1 MQSQHEQT
9 EDDGRAST
17 ETVSPPHQEP
27 EKAAQSKEDAKA
39 LEEQRERQQS
49 QAAEEPYSIFTAW
62 AKWQIVI
69 LVTIAGFISPMT
81 ANIMLPALPN
91 IANDL
96 KVSLESVNLTVT
108 VYMIFQGIT
117 PLFLGSLTDI
127 VGRRPVYL
135 VCFIIYEGANAGIAN
150 LPNSYAGLLVLRCL
164 QATGAASVIS
174 IGAGAIGDVTTRA
187 ERGSFM
193 GVFSSGSMAGPSL
206 GPVVGAVLTQA
217 FHWRSIFWFCFVIGG
232 VVLVLSLFFL
242 PETLRRLVGN
252 GSRPA
257 PTLFHEALF
266 DLMRGKT
273 AAQQLRLPRP
283 GLPPS
288 PVADKATT
296 RSKRL
301 ARELARP
308 FQALLLLA
316 MPEVFLCL
324 ILCAIPYTAFYCVS
338 STLSNLFQ
346 DTYGLNTL
354 QVGLVFLSPGIG
366 SSLSSY
372 LMGLV
377 LDHDYAAALK
387 RAREDGQK
395 DDVEV
400 PIEHVRLRRFPYAL
414 LGTVLT
420 LIAYG
425 WCVRYKVHMAA
436 AIIFLFINGFCIG
449 CIFSIVQVLLIDWL
463 PNKGA
468 SVTGCNNLMRCL
480 SGAVGT
486 AVIDYVLSALK
497 PGWTFTLTALITAL
511 TAPVALWIDRS
522 APAWRR
528 RRSERQQGQIP

>member
-27 EKAAQSKEDAKA
+27 EKAAQSKEDAKT
-39 LEEQRERQQS
+39 LEAQRERQQS

-69 LVTIAGFISPMT
+69 LVTFAGFISPMT

-127 VGRRPVYL
+127 VGRRPVYREL
-135 VCFIIYEGANAGIAN
+135 PQSHHRSKERRLTVKTPVVVCFIIYEGANAGIAN

-217 FHWRSIFWFCFVIGG
+217 FRWRSIFWFCFIIGG

-288 PVADKATT
+288 PVADKETT

-372 LMGLV
+372 LMGLSW
-377 LDHDYAAALK
+377 
-387 RAREDGQK
+387 
-395 DDVEV
+395 
-400 PIEHVRLRRFPYAL
+400 
-414 LGTVLT
+414 TTTT
-420 LIAYG
+420 LQ
-425 WCVRYKVHMAA
+425 H
-436 AIIFLFINGFCIG
+436 
-449 CIFSIVQVLLIDWL
+449 
-463 PNKGA
+463 
-468 SVTGCNNLMRCL
+468 
-480 SGAVGT
+480 
-486 AVIDYVLSALK
+486 
-497 PGWTFTLTALITAL
+497 
-511 TAPVALWIDRS
+511 
-522 APAWRR
+522 
-528 RRSERQQGQIP
+528 